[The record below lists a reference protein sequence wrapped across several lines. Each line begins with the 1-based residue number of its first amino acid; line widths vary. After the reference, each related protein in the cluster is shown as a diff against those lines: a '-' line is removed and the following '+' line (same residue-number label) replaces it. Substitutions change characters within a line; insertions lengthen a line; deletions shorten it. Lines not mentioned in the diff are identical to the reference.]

1 MPLLQFKLSMALL
14 DSNMMLYK
22 TVYVCKEQVTPTD
35 VHALMA
41 TSVCSSKAVCSFK
54 IITRPRVY
62 SLECGCSWA

>member
-22 TVYVCKEQVTPTD
+22 TVYVCNFGCEEQITPTD

-41 TSVCSSKAVCSFK
+41 T
-54 IITRPRVY
+54 
-62 SLECGCSWA
+62 